1 MAQQPRRDKVP
12 GDVAALY
19 AVMQRVE
26 ARLGGGEGVEG
37 IYGSITATGA
47 LRVCCV
53 YVCVVCVVFV
63 CVYVSVCVCVVHSR
77 GVWF

>member
-19 AVMQRVE
+19 AGMQRVE

-53 YVCVVCVVFV
+53 NA
-63 CVYVSVCVCVVHSR
+63 
-77 GVWF
+77 